1 VKRTARSAAALV
13 GVAALTL
20 AACGD
25 RDESSSSSDPSP
37 SESAS
42 SSEPAQ
48 SNPDFKAC
56 IVSDS
61 GGFNDKS
68 FNQTSYAGLQN
79 AAEKLGV
86 ETGEVES
93 NSPSEFADNIDAM
106 VQEDCNSITTVGF
119 LLGDATL
126 AAAKKNPKIDFS
138 IVDFAYEKAP
148 KNLKGLVFNTAEPS
162 FLAGYLAAGTSESG
176 IVGTLGGAQIPSVTA
191 FMDGFQSG
199 IEKYNEDEGTDVQLI
214 GWDKETQKGTF
225 TNDFESKTK
234 GQSAASEMITQG
246 ADIIFPVAGPAGL
259 GALQAVQ
266 DNDLKAIWV
275 DTDGCVSAAEY
286 CDVLLTS
293 VMKGMDVAVYESI
306 KASLEGTFTNDFEA
320 KTKGQSAASEMIT
333 QGADIIFPVA
343 GPAGLGALQAA
354 QDADVK
360 AIWVDTD
367 GCVSA
372 AEYCDVLL
380 TSVMKGMDVA
390 VQEAITASVDGNFS
404 SEQYVGDAANG
415 GVDYAEGHDA
425 ASAITPEIKA
435 KVDEVKQG
443 LADGT
448 IQTNVE
454 VQ

>member
-25 RDESSSSSDPSP
+25 RDESSSSSDDPSP
-37 SESAS
+37 SDSAS

-79 AAEKLGV
+79 AAEQLGI

-93 NSPSEFADNIDAM
+93 NAPSEFADNINAM
-106 VQEDCNSITTVGF
+106 VQESCNSITTVGF

-234 GQSAASEMITQG
+234 GHSAASEIIT
-246 ADIIFPVAGPAGL
+246 
-259 GALQAVQ
+259 
-266 DNDLKAIWV
+266 
-275 DTDGCVSAAEY
+275 
-286 CDVLLTS
+286 
-293 VMKGMDVAVYESI
+293 
-306 KASLEGTFTNDFEA
+306 
-320 KTKGQSAASEMIT
+320 
-333 QGADIIFPVA
+333 
-343 GPAGLGALQAA
+343 
-354 QDADVK
+354 
-360 AIWVDTD
+360 
-367 GCVSA
+367 
-372 AEYCDVLL
+372 
-380 TSVMKGMDVA
+380 
-390 VQEAITASVDGNFS
+390 
-404 SEQYVGDAANG
+404 
-415 GVDYAEGHDA
+415 
-425 ASAITPEIKA
+425 
-435 KVDEVKQG
+435 
-443 LADGT
+443 
-448 IQTNVE
+448 
-454 VQ
+454 

>member
-1 VKRTARSAAALV
+1 MKRTARSAAALL
-13 GVAALTL
+13 GAAALTL
-20 AACGD
+20 AGCGD
-25 RDESSSSSDPSP
+25 RDTSDTAGSDPSP

-42 SSEPAQ
+42 SSAPTQ

-61 GGFNDKS
+61 GGFDDKS
-68 FNQTSYAGLQN
+68 FNQTSYAGLKN
-79 AAEKLGV
+79 AADKLGI

-93 NSPSEFADNIDAM
+93 NAPSEFTDNINAM
-106 VQEDCNSITTVGF
+106 VQENCDSITTVGF

-138 IVDFAYEKAP
+138 IVDFAYEKPP

-191 FMDGFQSG
+191 FMDGFQLG
-199 IEKYNEDEGTDVQLI
+199 IEKYNEDNDADVQLI

-259 GALQAVQ
+259 GALQA
-266 DNDLKAIWV
+266 
-275 DTDGCVSAAEY
+275 
-286 CDVLLTS
+286 
-293 VMKGMDVAVYESI
+293 
-306 KASLEGTFTNDFEA
+306 
-320 KTKGQSAASEMIT
+320 
-333 QGADIIFPVA
+333 
-343 GPAGLGALQAA
+343 A
-354 QDADVK
+354 QDAGVK

-390 VQEAITASVDGNFS
+390 VEEAITASLEGNFS
-404 SEQYVGDAANG
+404 SELYTGTLENG
-415 GVDYAEGHDA
+415 GV
-425 ASAITPEIKA
+425 
-435 KVDEVKQG
+435 G
-443 LADGT
+443 LAPYNEFEGQIPEELDAKIQELKQQIIDG
-448 IQTNVE
+448 E
-454 VQ
+454 LKVQ

>member
-1 VKRTARSAAALV
+1 MKRTARSAAALL

-20 AACGD
+20 AGCGE
-25 RDESSSSSDPSP
+25 RDTSDTAGDDPTPSSSA

-42 SSEPAQ
+42 ESTPTQ

-79 AAEKLGV
+79 AADKLGI

-93 NSPSEFADNIDAM
+93 NSPSEFADNIDAL
-106 VQEDCNSITTVGF
+106 VKQDCNSITTVGF

-126 AAAKKNPKIDFS
+126 AAAKKNPDIDFS
-138 IVDFAYEKAP
+138 IVDFAYEKP
-148 KNLKGLVFNTAEPS
+148 TKNLKGLLFNTAEPS
-162 FLAGYLAAGTSESG
+162 FLAGYLAAGVSESG
-176 IVGTLGGAQIPSVTA
+176 ILGTFGGAQIPSVTA

-199 IEKYNEDEGTDVQLI
+199 IEKYNEDNGTEVQLI

-266 DNDLKAIWV
+266 DAN
-275 DTDGCVSAAEY
+275 
-286 CDVLLTS
+286 
-293 VMKGMDVAVYESI
+293 
-306 KASLEGTFTNDFEA
+306 
-320 KTKGQSAASEMIT
+320 
-333 QGADIIFPVA
+333 
-343 GPAGLGALQAA
+343 
-354 QDADVK
+354 VK

-390 VQEAITASVDGNFS
+390 VEEAITASLEDTFS
-404 SEQYVGDAANG
+404 NEPYTGTLENG
-415 GVDYAEGHDA
+415 GV
-425 ASAITPEIKA
+425 
-435 KVDEVKQG
+435 G
-443 LADGT
+443 LAPYNEQEASVPAELDAK
-448 IQTNVE
+448 IQELQEQIISGELE

>member
-225 TNDFESKTK
+225 TNDFE
-234 GQSAASEMITQG
+234 
-246 ADIIFPVAGPAGL
+246 
-259 GALQAVQ
+259 
-266 DNDLKAIWV
+266 
-275 DTDGCVSAAEY
+275 
-286 CDVLLTS
+286 
-293 VMKGMDVAVYESI
+293 
-306 KASLEGTFTNDFEA
+306 A

-390 VQEAITASVDGNFS
+390 VEEAITASLEDTFS
-404 SEQYVGDAANG
+404 SEVYTGTLENG
-415 GVDYAEGHDA
+415 GVSLAPYNEFEGEIPEELDA
-425 ASAITPEIKA
+425 KIQEL
-435 KVDEVKQG
+435 KQQII
-443 LADGT
+443 DGEL
-448 IQTNVE
+448 E

>member
-1 VKRTARSAAALV
+1 MKRTARSRAALV
-13 GVAALTL
+13 GVAALSL

-25 RDESSSSSDPSP
+25 RGETTTGSTDPTPTESA

-42 SSEPAQ
+42 EPTQ

-79 AAEKLGV
+79 AADKLGI

-93 NSPSEFADNIDAM
+93 NSPSEFGDNIDAM
-106 VQEDCNSITTVGF
+106 VQENCDSITTVGF

-126 AAAKKNPKIDFS
+126 AAAKKNPRIDFS
-138 IVDFAYEKAP
+138 IVDFAYEKPP
-148 KNLKGLVFNTAEPS
+148 KNLKGLLFNTAEPS

-191 FMDGFQSG
+191 FMDGFQTG
-199 IEKYNEDEGTDVQLI
+199 IERYNEDNGTDVQLI

-234 GQSAASEMITQG
+234 GQSAAQ
-246 ADIIFPVAGPAGL
+246 
-259 GALQAVQ
+259 
-266 DNDLKAIWV
+266 
-275 DTDGCVSAAEY
+275 
-286 CDVLLTS
+286 
-293 VMKGMDVAVYESI
+293 
-306 KASLEGTFTNDFEA
+306 
-320 KTKGQSAASEMIT
+320 EMIT

-390 VQEAITASVDGNFS
+390 VEEAITASLEGSFS
-404 SEQYVGDAANG
+404 NEVYTGTLENG
-415 GVDYAEGHDA
+415 GV
-425 ASAITPEIKA
+425 
-435 KVDEVKQG
+435 G
-443 LADGT
+443 LAPYHELEGEIPAELDAKIQELKQQIIDGE
-448 IQTNVE
+448 IE